1 MYGMYHYY
9 AYIKGNAIFATNTIT
24 FALPREKQLLI
35 LKRIKKKKTYNIEK
49 KTRPW
54 DPLPSSR
61 DVQACF
67 VQ

>member
-9 AYIKGNAIFATNTIT
+9 AYIKGNVIFATSTIT
-24 FALPREKQLLI
+24 FDLPRQKQLLI
-35 LKRIKKKKTYNIEK
+35 FKRFKKTYNIEK
-49 KTRPW
+49 KTWSW